1 VKRSGAAASARF
13 IRANERGMVNATPA
27 HWSALCPSGACP
39 IARDAGS
46 KGRVARRALGAIY
59 SLPFRVSHWAARA
72 YLLDPLD
79 RCT

>member
-1 VKRSGAAASARF
+1 
-13 IRANERGMVNATPA
+13 M
-27 HWSALCPSGACP
+27 P

-59 SLPFRVSHWAARA
+59 SLPFRFSHWAARA